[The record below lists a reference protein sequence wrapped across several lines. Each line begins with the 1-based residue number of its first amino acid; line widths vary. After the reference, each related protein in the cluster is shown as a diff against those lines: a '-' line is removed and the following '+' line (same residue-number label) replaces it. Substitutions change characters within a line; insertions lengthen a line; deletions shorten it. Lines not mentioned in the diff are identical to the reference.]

1 MTKRLQIRLKNF
13 ELYPLTTPANV
24 LACASGLALIES
36 RSTKETMSNEKHLQ
50 LGRRERQIMDVIYRR
65 GRASVTEVLA
75 ELTDPPSY
83 SAVRGMLGLLEDK
96 GYLRHEQEGLK
107 YVYLPAD
114 DTRQVR
120 ANALKHMVKTFFG
133 GSPEQAVAAL
143 LEMSDSTLSSKDKQ
157 YLSQLIK
164 KAQQEGR

>member
-1 MTKRLQIRLKNF
+1 M
-13 ELYPLTTPANV
+13 
-24 LACASGLALIES
+24 G
-36 RSTKETMSNEKHLQ
+36 NEKHLQ
-50 LGRRERQIMDVIYRR
+50 LGRRERQIMDVIYRC

-75 ELTDPPSY
+75 ELPDPPTY
-83 SAVRGMLGLLEDK
+83 SAVRGMLRLLEEK
-96 GYLRHEQEGLK
+96 GFVRHEQEGLK
-107 YVYLPAD
+107 YVYVPAD

-143 LEMSDSTLSSKDKQ
+143 LEMSDSKLSARDKH